1 MKEFS
6 GHAMRKKY
14 LNLIIILVI
23 ILLNHSSLF
32 AKKKSDKEIQ
42 TYPYEWS
49 FQQDTEPLQTEVVGN
64 PLDYAGRRI
73 GIDVRNFELP
83 RAYENSYRFACRFP
97 LIDYVSNQPLYMKQ
111 WTEDVSERFIEIQKK
126 EGIKVTNYALEL
138 LRDTQEFPSMSISEN
153 VELLEDFKDMIRSRS
168 FSTSYQNAV
177 SKLVEKYLIA
187 KSLVSKAKENLSPD
201 DLKFF
206 NDNPA
211 YFLIPDGEHMPSLTG
226 DVSTQF
232 EFIEHARKFKYQ
244 YMFFAAKI
252 MSEAIYNYWN
262 LTKDMSVSDI
272 YNDQSAYKEPFI
284 YVTNSLR
291 IVIRGVGD
299 DVYTKDADL
308 LIDIGGD
315 DIYQNNAGGCRSSFE
330 EIAVCIDHNGNDTY
344 DSPNDT
350 YVQGFGFLGCGFLA
364 DFNGNDIYSAK
375 HFAQGAGVCGVG
387 VLWDESGF
395 DTYDAHAF
403 CQGAGMFGLGMLL
416 DNNGEDIYDCAT
428 LGQGGATTLGMGVLS
443 DLDGDDR
450 YYLAI
455 DESKDKLGNL
465 AGYGQGGA
473 LSFRNYPWSKKLTAY
488 GGAGLLFDASGN
500 DRYWAKGWCDQGG
513 SYIMSLGALV
523 DQSGND
529 HYTANTGQGSGI
541 HITNAILID
550 KEGHDIYEGGFR
562 TGGSG
567 GDRSPGFF
575 IDYAGNDVYRSGTS
589 SYGTGVKPA
598 SYSLFIDYQGAD
610 TYICDEPEN
619 EITFNNW
626 QSFGGVWP
634 GSEPYSCP
642 YAICMDLEGEDDY
655 HVRYHKNNCERSS
668 FGHGI
673 FIDTEWNEG
682 DVIGEI
688 TNELKKQKLP
698 ELSDKIKES
707 TYYRDITELLSS
719 SAFIR
724 FQAIGKII
732 RNSADIIPYLTETLK
747 TSENRNVNRDV
758 LEIIH
763 YYIMN
768 NMLDENTEKELI
780 SCLDSPDEEVRYV
793 IADDIGM
800 WNIETGENA
809 LLNIA
814 VSDTSAD
821 VRYAVLRS
829 LVQLESMKGLLIA
842 RRLSEKDPSEKVRR
856 IATDYQGVVDDGVD
870 PFPLLS
876 YILQHD
882 SSPSV
887 RVEAAEAFGK
897 LKDDRAVPLLRKAS
911 QSFDVYL
918 QRAAGKSLAE
928 LGYIEGIDILIK
940 SLSFPSI
947 DAFENYNYNVPN
959 FISMY
964 SGFDLPESERYD
976 QQKWREWFDK
986 NKFQIDIQENLKNL
1000 DVYHVLQDS
1009 IDQFEQQEKI
1019 PFLEK
1024 FVASHSNFIKAKKD
1038 LAQILNRAAWDM
1050 VTAPETSEKY
1060 NPKSGVEYAKRAV
1073 ELDPQLNYI
1082 DTLAEAYYQNGD
1094 YANALKICNDII
1106 GDNPKDKMF
1115 LERKELCEKKLQN

>member
-1 MKEFS
+1 M
-6 GHAMRKKY
+6 
-14 LNLIIILVI
+14 
-23 ILLNHSSLF
+23 LF
-32 AKKKSDKEIQ
+32 AKKKQVEIEP
-42 TYPYEWS
+42 YPHEWY
-49 FQQDTEPLQTEVVGN
+49 FQQDTEPLKTEIIGN
-64 PLDYAGRRI
+64 PLDYAGKRI
-73 GIDVRNFELP
+73 GMDVRNFELP

-97 LIDYVSNQPLYMKQ
+97 LIDYVSNRPLYMKQ
-111 WTEDVSERFIEIQKK
+111 WTEEVSEKFIKLQNE
-126 EGIKVTNYALEL
+126 EGIRVTNYALEL
-138 LRDTQEFPSMSISEN
+138 LRDTEEFPSMKITQN
-153 VELLEDFKDMIRSRS
+153 VALFEDFKDMLRSRS
-168 FSTSYQNAV
+168 FTSEYQMAILN
-177 SKLVEKYLIA
+177 LVENYLIA
-187 KSLVSKAKENLSPD
+187 KSMITNAKESLSPD

-206 NDNPA
+206 NDNPG
-211 YFLIPDGEHMPSLTG
+211 YFLIPDGESMPSLTG

-232 EFIEHARKFKYQ
+232 EFIRHARKFKYQ

-262 LTKDMSVSDI
+262 VTKNMQASNI
-272 YNDQSAYKEPFI
+272 YTNQSAYAEPFI

-291 IVIRGVGD
+291 IVIRGVGN

-344 DSPNDT
+344 DSPDDM

-387 VLWDESGF
+387 VLWDESGR

-403 CQGAGMFGLGMLL
+403 CQGAGMFGLGILL
-416 DNNGEDIYDCAT
+416 DNNGEDFYDCAT
-428 LGQGGATTLGMGVLS
+428 LGQGGATTLGIGILS

-450 YYLAI
+450 YDLAI

-473 LSFRNYPWSKKLTAY
+473 LSFRDYPWNEKLTAY

-550 KEGHDIYEGGFR
+550 KDGHDIYEGGFR

-567 GDRSPGFF
+567 GDRSSGFF
-575 IDYAGNDVYRSGTS
+575 IDYAGNDIYKSRTS
-589 SYGTGVKPA
+589 SYGTGVKPM
-598 SYSLFIDYQGAD
+598 SYSLFIDYKGED
-610 TYICDEPEN
+610 TYICDKPKN
-619 EITFNNW
+619 DIIFNNW

-634 GSEPYSCP
+634 ESEPYNWP
-642 YAICMDLEGEDDY
+642 YAICLDLAGEDDY
-655 HVRYHKNNCERSS
+655 QVRFHANNCERSS

-673 FIDTEWNEG
+673 FVDTEWNG
-682 DVIGEI
+682 RDVIGDI
-688 TNELKKQKLP
+688 KIELKSQKLP
-698 ELSDKIKES
+698 KLSNRITQSQFFDEIK
-707 TYYRDITELLSS
+707 DVLSP

-724 FQAIGKII
+724 FQAIGNLIQY
-732 RNSADIIPYLTETLK
+732 SQDIIPYLTEILQ

-758 LEIIH
+758 LEILH
-763 YYIMN
+763 YFLVN
-768 NMLDENTEKELI
+768 EELSESSHKELFSLLI
-780 SCLDSPDEEVRYV
+780 ASDKEVRYV

-800 WNIETGENA
+800 WNIEAGENA

-814 VSDTSAD
+814 VADTSAD
-821 VRYAVLRS
+821 VRYVVLRS
-829 LVQLESMKGLLIA
+829 LLKFESMKGLIIA

-856 IATDYQGVVDDGVD
+856 IATAYLGVVEDGVD

-887 RVEAAEAFGK
+887 RVEAAEVFGK
-897 LKDDRAVPLLRKAS
+897 LKDERAVPLLTKAS

-964 SGFDLPESERYD
+964 SGFDLPESKRYD
-976 QQKWREWFDK
+976 QQKWREWFDE
-986 NKFQIDIQENLKNL
+986 NKFQINIQENLKNL
-1000 DVYHVLQDS
+1000 DEYNALQDS
-1009 IDQFEQQEKI
+1009 IVQLEEQEKI
-1019 PFLEK
+1019 QPFEIFL
-1024 FVASHSNFIKAKKD
+1024 ASHQNFIKARKD
-1038 LAQILNRAAWDM
+1038 LAYILNSVAWEM
-1050 VTAPETSEKY
+1050 VTAPEGSKKY
-1060 NPKSGVEYAKRAV
+1060 DLQNGLEYAKRCV

-1082 DTLAEAYYQNGD
+1082 DTLAESYYLNGD
-1094 YANALKICNDII
+1094 YVNALKICDEII
-1106 GDNPKDKMF
+1106 EDNPNETMF
-1115 LERKELCEKKLQN
+1115 LERKKLCEQKLGY